1 MPDRLTDE
9 QLLQLQGGLLAIGGM
24 FGGEVGE
31 ALHKLTEAA
40 HELREL
46 RRFAGEI
53 LAMQD
58 IDEVLT
64 CYEALARINNCC
76 DALRKDVKCLTD

>member
-40 HELREL
+40 HGDLPVRYWPCKTS
-46 RRFAGEI
+46 
-53 LAMQD
+53 M
-58 IDEVLT
+58 
-64 CYEALARINNCC
+64 
-76 DALRKDVKCLTD
+76 KC